1 MSLIPLLSVASE
13 VVAVND
19 DDDDLE
25 TVDMDETET
34 ISEVKVPSPT
44 DLESRRRLE
53 ARLEERRL
61 AKMIQDYDFDDIA

>member
-1 MSLIPLLSVASE
+1 
-13 VVAVND
+13 VND